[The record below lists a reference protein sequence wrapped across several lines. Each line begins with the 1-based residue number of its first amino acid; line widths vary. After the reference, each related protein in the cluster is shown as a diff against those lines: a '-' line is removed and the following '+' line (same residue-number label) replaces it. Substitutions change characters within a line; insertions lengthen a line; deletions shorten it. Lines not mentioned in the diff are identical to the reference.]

1 MSKTHHVSDWYKLDN
16 AGKIFPAVSN
26 KKETNTFRVQMVLK
40 EEVDKDL
47 LQLAADAVLERF
59 PMFKVRLKNG
69 FFWNYLDYNER
80 PFMVLPLTHHV
91 CGRLSPKENN
101 GYLFQVYYRDKLIA
115 IEMFHALADG
125 TGALTLLKSLVYE
138 YLQLKGYKLTPDNI
152 ITTKDS
158 LPRNEEFADAQGIY
172 YNPNNR
178 KHVKEEKAFH
188 IKGTP
193 IEDNNIGL
201 ISGTI
206 STKKMLE
213 LARSHQATI
222 TEYLTSLIMLTIYT
236 TQIKYREH
244 LAYNQQ
250 PVKIF
255 VPVNLRKHFPSETLR
270 NFSIFVKSDM
280 KMNRPDITFDE
291 ILTLVKEQFKAGME
305 KKELIRKMS
314 ENFAFERNIFL
325 RITPY
330 FLKKYALK
338 IGYALMGITLNTLSL
353 SNLGNVELPK
363 SMIPYVDN
371 ISAAVY
377 SGKYNTL
384 NIAISSFQ
392 DKFKIT
398 FTRSIIETTIE
409 REFFR
414 HFTQQGINVEIES
427 NYVEEYLL

>member
-1 MSKTHHVSDWYKLDN
+1 MSKHHSRSDWYKLDN

-40 EEVDKDL
+40 EPIDKEL
-47 LQLAADAVLERF
+47 LQLAADTIIERF
-59 PMFKVRLKNG
+59 PMFKVRLKSG

-80 PFMVLPLTHHV
+80 PFYVQPLTHHV
-91 CGRLSPKENN
+91 CGPLSPKENN
-101 GYLFQVYYRDKLIA
+101 GYLFQIYYRGSVIA

-125 TGALTLLKSLVYE
+125 TGAITLLKSLVYE
-138 YLQLKGYKLTPDNI
+138 YLLLKGYKVMPDNLI
-152 ITTKDS
+152 LTRDS
-158 LPRNEEFADAQGIY
+158 LPRSEEYADAQAIY

-188 IKGTP
+188 VKGTY
-193 IEDNNIGL
+193 IDDDNIGL
-201 ISGTI
+201 ISGTL
-206 STKKMLE
+206 STKKMVE

-222 TEYLTSLIMLTIYT
+222 TEYLTALTMDTIYK
-236 TQIKYREH
+236 TQIKYQEH
-244 LAYNQQ
+244 LAYNAK

-255 VPVNLRKHFPSETLR
+255 VPVNMRKHFPSETLR
-270 NFSIFVKSDM
+270 NFSIFVKSDL

-291 ILTLVKEQFKAGME
+291 ILALVKEQFKAGMTKE
-305 KKELIRKMS
+305 ELIRKMS

-338 IGYALMGITLNTLSL
+338 IGYAIMGMTLNTLSL
-353 SNLGNVELPK
+353 SNMGAMELPA
-363 SMIPYVDN
+363 SMQPYVDN
-371 ISAAVY
+371 VSAAVY
-377 SGKYNTL
+377 SGKHNTI
-384 NIAISSFQ
+384 NISIASFQ

-414 HFTQQGINVEIES
+414 HFTALGIDVEIES
-427 NYVEEYLL
+427 NYVEEYSL

>member
-26 KKETNTFRVQMVLK
+26 KKETNTFRVQMILK
-40 EEVDKDL
+40 EEVDSDL

-59 PMFKVRLKNG
+59 PMFKVRLKSG
-69 FFWNYLDYNER
+69 FFWNYLDSNER
-80 PFMVLPLTHHV
+80 PFVVLPLTHHV

-101 GYLFQVYYRDKLIA
+101 GYLFQIYYRGPLIA
-115 IEMFHALADG
+115 VEMFHALADG

-138 YLQLKGYKLTPDNI
+138 YLSLKGYKLTPDNI
-152 ITTKDS
+152 IITKDS
-158 LPRNEEFADAQGIY
+158 LPKKEEYADAQGIY
-172 YNPNNR
+172 YDPNNH
-178 KHVKEEKAFH
+178 KHVHEDRAFH

-201 ISGTI
+201 ISGTF

-213 LARSHQATI
+213 LSRQYQATI
-222 TEYLTSLIMLTIYT
+222 TEYLTALTMLTIYT

-255 VPVNLRKHFPSETLR
+255 VPVNLRKHFPSDTLR

-291 ILTLVKEQFKAGME
+291 ILALVKDQFKAGMD

-363 SMIPYVDN
+363 SMVPYVDS

-414 HFTQQGINVEIES
+414 HFTQQGIEVEIES
-427 NYVEEYLL
+427 NYVEEYSI